1 MGARWDAGC
10 RRSNEVHFIRGQKE
24 GVGRLNH
31 LVCTSSI
38 NITAMYDAGHGTWR
52 CSAAFSFSIILFFS
66 LPATTIALNI
76 SYSVPTQCSPFQV
89 TWDDSP
95 TEFRLA
101 VLPLN
106 ERPVKINVSSYMR
119 NEQTRSFGY
128 TISPLTL
135 KTGTQFV
142 FNLDYGYC
150 APFISSIAQGTNSV
164 LTRYHSLAYVL
175 LIVVDDEG
183 TFVSSIQTVGDSSD
197 SSCLSTTGRS
207 RADELVLLAR
217 HTHTAGMLNPDR
229 VMECYKIPRPAQDP
243 GIDPRWSG

>member
-1 MGARWDAGC
+1 
-10 RRSNEVHFIRGQKE
+10 
-24 GVGRLNH
+24 
-31 LVCTSSI
+31 
-38 NITAMYDAGHGTWR
+38 MYDAGHGTWR

-119 NEQTRSFGY
+119 NKQTRSFGY

-217 HTHTAGMLNPDR
+217 HTHTAGMLDPDR